1 MVLVERSQCLSFP
14 VDELQV
20 DGGSRAEQAVG
31 FGLDIISERR
41 YADVEL
47 LNELRSKTTE
57 RSVRLLDSCLVQV
70 QHLN

>member
-1 MVLVERSQCLSFP
+1 MEKSQCLSFP

-41 YADVEL
+41 HADVEL
-47 LNELRSKTTE
+47 LNELRSKATE
-57 RSVRLLDSCLVQV
+57 RSVRLSDSCLQQV
-70 QHLN
+70 